1 MSKVQIGKLLQEFG
15 YITEE
20 QISVALE
27 VKQVYQK
34 LLGEILV
41 DLSFASTREIALALS
56 KQTQKT
62 FVDLD
67 EVHPD
72 KEALQLFTKSAV
84 KQLNSLPLF
93 VKGDV
98 LTVAMADPYDI
109 NAVDI
114 LGRRSSRKIEV
125 CVADS
130 KSIQK
135 YIEIHY
141 YNLEISIDDEIRQQV
156 DEMRT
161 TGETQTTPLLIDR
174 ILNSAITNRVTDVH
188 IAPEDFA
195 THIFF
200 RIDGVLRHFY
210 ACPKVVHLAIVSR
223 IKILSKMDIAE
234 QRLPQDGAMT
244 HTFFNETFD
253 IRVST
258 IPSSTGENIVLRILS
273 KNLSLF
279 NLENL
284 GFEENLINKI
294 KGQLGRSQG
303 IVLVTGPTGSG
314 KTTTL
319 YSSLRMINSLQRRV
333 LTVEDPIEYRFPFIK
348 QTQVNEKAGYNFTN
362 AMRAFLRQDPD
373 VILVGEMRDMATAEM
388 AMRAAITGHLV
399 LSTIHTND
407 SVTAIPRLVDLGIKE
422 YLIAAG
428 VAAITGQRLV
438 RKVCQLCA
446 KNVIITGDELYK
458 MGYAKVSLDKYKI
471 KPETKIQ
478 ISRGE
483 GCAKCGKTGYSGRMV
498 ICEVLV
504 ITPELGDAI
513 VRGETPMGIQALA
526 SQQGMFTMKEN
537 GLYKVLKKLTTPEE
551 VLRVIS

>member
-1 MSKVQIGKLLQEFG
+1 MSRVQIGKLLQEFG

-20 QISVALE
+20 QINVALE

-56 KQTQKT
+56 KQTKKP
-62 FVDLD
+62 FVDL
-67 EVHPD
+67 EQVHPE
-72 KEALQLFTKSAV
+72 KEALQLFTKAAV
-84 KQLNSLPLF
+84 KQLNALPLF
-93 VKGDV
+93 LKNNV
-98 LTVAMADPYDI
+98 LTIALADPYDI

-114 LGRRSSRKIEV
+114 LSRRSGKQIEV

-130 KSIQK
+130 KSVQK

-141 YNLEISIDDEIRQQV
+141 YNLEISIDDEIRNQV
-156 DEMRT
+156 EEMRT
-161 TGETQTTPLLIDR
+161 TGETQTTPLLIER

-188 IAPEDFA
+188 IAPEEFS
-195 THIFF
+195 THVFF

-210 ACPKVVHLAIVSR
+210 ACPKIAHLAIVSR

-234 QRLPQDGAMT
+234 QRLPQDGAMS
-244 HTFFNETFD
+244 HSFFNETFD

-258 IPSSTGENIVLRILS
+258 IPSSTGENIVMRILS

-284 GFEENLINKI
+284 GFEENVIKKI
-294 KGQLGRSQG
+294 KGQLNRSQG
-303 IVLVTGPTGSG
+303 IILVTGPTGSG

-348 QTQVNEKAGYNFTN
+348 QTQVNEKAGYNFAN

-373 VILVGEMRDMATAEM
+373 VILVGEMRDTTTAEM
-388 AMRAAITGHLV
+388 AMKAAITGHLV

-407 SVTAIPRLVDLGIKE
+407 AVTAIPRLVDMGIKE
-422 YLIAAG
+422 YLIASG

-438 RKVCQLCA
+438 RKVCQVCA
-446 KNVIITGDELYK
+446 QNVIITGDELLK
-458 MGYAKVSLDKYKI
+458 MGYSQTSLDKFKI
-471 KPETKIQ
+471 KAQTKMQIQ
-478 ISRGE
+478 RGA
-483 GCAKCGKTGYSGRMV
+483 GCPKCGRLGYSGRMV
-498 ICEVLV
+498 ISELLV
-504 ITPELGDAI
+504 IDEMISDAI
-513 VRGETPMGIQALA
+513 SRKETPLVIQRIA
-526 SQQGMFTMKEN
+526 SQQGMFTMREN

>member
-20 QISVALE
+20 QINVALE

-56 KQTQKT
+56 KQTLKT

-84 KQLNSLPLF
+84 KQLNALPLY
-93 VKGDV
+93 VKGNV

-114 LGRRSSRKIEV
+114 LGRRSNLQIEV

-141 YNLEISIDDEIRQQV
+141 YTLEISIDDEIRQQV

-161 TGETQTTPLLIDR
+161 SGETQTTPLLIER

-210 ACPKVVHLAIVSR
+210 ACPKIVHLAIVSR

-244 HTFFNETFD
+244 HSFFNETFD

-284 GFEENLINKI
+284 GFEEGLINKI

-407 SVTAIPRLVDLGIKE
+407 AVTAIPRLVDLGIKE

-446 KNVIITGDELYK
+446 KNVIITGEELNK
-458 MGYAKVSLDKYKI
+458 MGYAKVSLDKFKI

-478 ISRGE
+478 IQRGD
-483 GCAKCGKTGYSGRMV
+483 GCSKCGKTGYSGRMV

-526 SQQGMFTMKEN
+526 SAQGMFTMKEN

>member
-1 MSKVQIGKLLQEFG
+1 MNKVQIGKLLQEFG
-15 YITEE
+15 YVTEE
-20 QISVALE
+20 QINVALE

-41 DLSFASTREIALALS
+41 ELSFASTREIALALS
-56 KQTQKT
+56 KQTKKP

-67 EVHPD
+67 EILPER
-72 KEALQLFTKSAV
+72 KALLIFTKSAV
-84 KQLNSLPLF
+84 KQLNALPLYI
-93 VKGDV
+93 KDNV

-114 LGRRSSRKIEV
+114 LSRRSSYKIEV

-135 YIEIHY
+135 YIEMHY
-141 YNLEISIDDEIRQQV
+141 YTLEISIEGEIRKQIE
-156 DEMRT
+156 EMRK
-161 TGETQTTPLLIDR
+161 TGEVQTAPLLIDR
-174 ILNSAITNRVTDVH
+174 ILNNAITNRATDVH
-188 IAPEDFA
+188 IAPEEFA

-210 ACPKVVHLAIVSR
+210 ACPKSVHLAIVSR

-234 QRLPQDGAMT
+234 QRLPQDGAMS

-284 GFEENLINKI
+284 GFEENLIKKI
-294 KGQLGRSQG
+294 KGQLNRSQG
-303 IVLVTGPTGSG
+303 IILVTGPTGSG

-348 QTQVNEKAGYNFTN
+348 QTQVNEKAGYNFAN

-407 SVTAIPRLVDLGIKE
+407 SVTAIPRMVDLGIKA

-438 RKVCQLCA
+438 RKVCQGCA
-446 KNVIITGDELYK
+446 QDVVITGDELYR
-458 MGYAKVSLDKYKI
+458 MGFSLVSLEKYKI

-478 ISRGE
+478 IQRGV
-483 GCAKCGKTGYSGRMV
+483 GCEKCGKTGYSGRMV
-498 ICEVLV
+498 ISEILV
-504 ITPELGDAI
+504 ITDEIGDAI
-513 VRGETPMGIQALA
+513 VRELTPLSIQGIA
-526 SQQGMFTMKEN
+526 SKQGMFTMKEN

>member
-1 MSKVQIGKLLQEFG
+1 MARVQIGKLLQEFG
-15 YITEE
+15 YVTEE

-56 KQTQKT
+56 KQTKKP
-62 FVDLD
+62 FVDLE
-67 EVHPD
+67 EVHPE
-72 KEALQLFTKSAV
+72 KEALQLFTKSSV
-84 KQLNSLPLF
+84 KQLNALPLF
-93 VKGDV
+93 VKGNV

-114 LGRRSSRKIEV
+114 LSRRSSRQVEV

-141 YNLEISIDDEIRQQV
+141 YTLEISIDDEIRQQV
-156 DEMRT
+156 EEMRL
-161 TGETQTTPLLIDR
+161 TGETNTAPLLIDR
-174 ILNSAITNRVTDVH
+174 VLNSAITNRVTDVH
-188 IAPEDFA
+188 IAPEEFA
-195 THIFF
+195 THVFF

-210 ACPKVVHLAIVSR
+210 ACPKIVHLAIVSR

-234 QRLPQDGAMT
+234 QRVPQDGAMT
-244 HTFFNETFD
+244 HSFFNETFD

-284 GFEENLINKI
+284 GFEENLIAKI
-294 KGQLGRSQG
+294 KGQLNRSQG
-303 IVLVTGPTGSG
+303 IILVTGPTGSG

-348 QTQVNEKAGYNFTN
+348 QTQVNEKAGYNFAN

-373 VILVGEMRDMATAEM
+373 VILVGEMRDMSTAEM

-407 SVTAIPRLVDLGIKE
+407 AVTAIPRLVDMGVKE
-422 YLIAAG
+422 YLIASG

-438 RKVCQLCA
+438 RKVCSVCA
-446 KNVIITGDELYK
+446 QNVIITGDELFK
-458 MGYAKVSLDKYKI
+458 MGYSKISLEKFKI

-478 ISRGE
+478 IQRGA
-483 GCAKCGKTGYSGRMV
+483 GCPKCGGTGYSGRMV
-498 ICEVLV
+498 ISEILV
-504 ITPELGDAI
+504 INDEIGDAI
-513 VRGETPMGIQALA
+513 VRGETPLGIQAMA
-526 SQQGMFTMKEN
+526 SSQGMFTMKEN

-551 VLRVIS
+551 VLRVVS